1 MSSTFHETTNEPVH
15 RPTHRPTLCC
25 RDEVV
30 VIQPNHEREKELG
43 TIEELALGQG
53 SWAMVR
59 FGDGEL
65 VQFRT
70 ADIAKACAEELTNWT
85 Y

>member
-1 MSSTFHETTNEPVH
+1 MRNSFSEPTHERLDPVI
-15 RPTHRPTLCC
+15 HRPTLCC

-70 ADIAKACAEELTNWT
+70 ADIAKTNNCDEG